1 MSKLDSGYNQTGP
14 YLQDKDKDMDEIKA
28 EENEVTKNSSSSDW
42 RI

>member
-14 YLQDKDKDMDEIKA
+14 YLQDKDMDEIKA

-42 RI
+42 TI